1 MIDVAH
7 EEMLFFLALLAFSN
21 VYQEAAGVGEFSA
34 VEASVGVDEDMP
46 DCPILRAQAYRVL
59 DKLFIARQALERI
72 SHCRLFNVELGDV
85 PPDKFIRRVSEHLQL
100 LGVSPQDCAI
110 GRHEMYRH
118 V

>member
-34 VEASVGVDEDMP
+34 AEARVGADEDMP

-59 DKLFIARQALERI
+59 DKLFVAGQAHQRSSSGQRGTRRCSARQIHPA
-72 SHCRLFNVELGDV
+72 H
-85 PPDKFIRRVSEHLQL
+85 IRASAA
-100 LGVSPQDCAI
+100 PWC
-110 GRHEMYRH
+110 
-118 V
+118 